1 MADAAASSRVFPAT
15 LDEYPRIVDFVGE
28 KAAAAGV
35 PQKRLPHLRLAVEE
49 AVVNIC
55 HYAYHTQPGE
65 IEVQVEHAEG
75 KFIVRLIDNGVP
87 FDPLAAE
94 EPDITLSIDKR
105 QSGGLGI
112 FLIRR
117 MMDDVQYERNA
128 EQNILTLVLR
138 TDT

>member
-15 LDEYPRIVDFVGE
+15 IDEYPRIVDFVGE

-55 HYAYHTQPGE
+55 HYAYHAQSGK
-65 IEVQVEHAEG
+65 IEVRIEHAGGE
-75 KFIVRLIDNGVP
+75 FSVRLADNGVP
-87 FDPLAAE
+87 FDPLTAAV
-94 EPDITLSIDKR
+94 PDITLSISER

-117 MMDDVQYERNA
+117 MMDDVHYERRA